1 MKRLILALLILP
13 ISAISSAADEAATV
27 STDDLSVI
35 TGDDWTGELTY
46 LNYGEPVIDFTIAA
60 EIDVTEIEGGF
71 EFSFQYPDEP
81 HANMTAVTTISADGA
96 MINDETVIANTLLD
110 NGTREIRT
118 QFGCEDLGRPATCE
132 MIYTLSETQFEL
144 RKMVTYEGEAEAFRR
159 NSYAFT
165 R

>member
-71 EFSFQYPDEP
+71 EFSFQYP
-81 HANMTAVTTISADGA
+81 
-96 MINDETVIANTLLD
+96 
-110 NGTREIRT
+110 
-118 QFGCEDLGRPATCE
+118 
-132 MIYTLSETQFEL
+132 
-144 RKMVTYEGEAEAFRR
+144 EAPGNRSLHFSFVE
-159 NSYAFT
+159 
-165 R
+165 